1 MSDSGTSATSRGA
14 VLQFIDGEWCGA
26 MSGRTFEDLSPF
38 SGAVYAE
45 VPASGT
51 DDARRAIAAAS
62 NAFGPWSATLPRE
75 RQRLFLKAADIIE
88 RRTGDLIALMA
99 LETGAARPFA
109 GFQIQWAA
117 GFLRQA
123 ANWAYSGTGT
133 AIPVDAPNTTAVATR
148 RPLGVVAGFSPWN
161 GAFNLA
167 WRTIA
172 PPLACGNTVILK
184 PSELAPISA
193 GIVVAEVAEE
203 AGFPAGVVN
212 VLTHAPGEAGPIADE
227 FFEAPAVQA
236 FNFTGSTAVG
246 RMLAERAG
254 RHLKRIVLELGGFNP
269 LLVLADADL
278 DDAVETSTFA
288 AFFHQGQICMNSRK
302 LIIEAPVYEEFVARF
317 VERSKLLRV
326 GDPSDPVNQL
336 GPLIHDQAVAN
347 AHGRIEQAVATGARV
362 LTGGSSDGRLFEPTV
377 LADVP
382 PEATMY
388 CEETFAPIVVVE
400 QARDADHAVEIANA
414 SPYGLTAAILSR
426 DTGKAARLAER
437 IQAGVINING
447 PTMYAEPIMP
457 IGGVKESGW
466 GRFGLWSTEAFA
478 DRVTVTT
485 HVGPSHLRL

>member
-1 MSDSGTSATSRGA
+1 MESGASTTARGGI
-14 VLQFIDGEWCGA
+14 LQYIDGTWCEA
-26 MSGRTFEDLSPF
+26 ADGRTFEDLSPF
-38 SGAVYAE
+38 SGDVYAE
-45 VPASGT
+45 VPASGGEDT
-51 DDARRAIAAAS
+51 RRAIAAAAR
-62 NAFGPWSATLPRE
+62 AFGPWSATLPRE
-75 RQRLFLKAADIIE
+75 RQRIFLKAADIVE
-88 RRTGDLIALMA
+88 RRAGDLISLMA

-109 GFQIQWAA
+109 GFQVQWAA

-133 AIPVDAPNTTAVATR
+133 AIPVDAPNTTAIATR
-148 RPLGVVAGFSPWN
+148 RPLGIVAGFSPWN

-167 WRTIA
+167 WRTVA

-193 GIVVAEVAEE
+193 GLVVAEIAEE

-227 FFEAPAVQA
+227 LFEAPEVQA
-236 FNFTGSTAVG
+236 FNFTGSTVVG

-278 DDAVETSTFA
+278 DDAIETATFA

-302 LIIEAPVYEEFVARF
+302 LIIEAPVYGEFVERF

-326 GDPSDPVNQL
+326 GDPSDPNNQL

-347 AHGRIEQAVATGARV
+347 AHHRIDEAVAKGARV
-362 LTGGSSDGRLFEPTV
+362 LTGGNSSGRLFEPTV
-377 LADVP
+377 MAEVP
-382 PEATMY
+382 REAIMY
-388 CEETFAPIVVVE
+388 CEETFAPVVVVE
-400 QARDADHAVEIANA
+400 RVDDADQAVEVANA

-447 PTMYAEPIMP
+447 PTMYAEPVMP

-485 HVGPSHLRL
+485 HTGPSHLRL